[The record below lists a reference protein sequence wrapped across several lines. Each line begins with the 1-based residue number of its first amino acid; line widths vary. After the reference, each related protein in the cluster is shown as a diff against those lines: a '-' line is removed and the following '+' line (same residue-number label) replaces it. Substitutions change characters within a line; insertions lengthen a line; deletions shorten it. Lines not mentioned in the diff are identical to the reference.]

1 MPGHTRTAHLFPACA
16 RARRSIA
23 AGAAAQLRGRMEEPV
38 GRAACAWVGR
48 GGALQ
53 ASYTLDAA
61 AAQESA
67 LAALRLQARARCAAS
82 FILHASWRASKDA
95 RAAAA
100 RGTEENAN

>member
-1 MPGHTRTAHLFPACA
+1 
-16 RARRSIA
+16 
-23 AGAAAQLRGRMEEPV
+23 MEEPV

-82 FILHASWRASKDA
+82 LILSASRRACCGCA
-95 RAAAA
+95 QR
-100 RGTEENAN
+100 RGKR